1 MAVPMSLMISDAS
14 GRKKQE
20 KALSQ
25 TRGDSETR
33 RHVKTLRQNQSSK
46 LSYCVGLTAQSL
58 SLPVACFLTWCV
70 HAHLSR

>member
-25 TRGDSETR
+25 TRGDGETR
-33 RHVKTLRQNQSSK
+33 TYVETLRQSQRSK
-46 LSYCVGLTAQSL
+46 LSYCLGLTAQSF
-58 SLPVACFLTWCV
+58 SLPVACF
-70 HAHLSR
+70 